1 MTIGELCKLL
11 ETDAKRYRLTAKQ
24 SIQRNHHMN
33 TCRYPIASQNFIDAL
48 LVDFIN
54 FIAQR
59 QGLDLGLYTKDL
71 REER

>member
-1 MTIGELCKLL
+1 MTNVELCKIL
-11 ETDAKRYRLTAKQ
+11 ESDAKRYRLTAKK
-24 SIQRNHHMN
+24 SIKRNRHMN
-33 TCRYPIASQNFIDAL
+33 NCRYPKASQNFIDAL

-71 REER
+71 KGKR